1 MRFESDHAKCNS
13 HKDLREYILWPIM
26 VYKSFTQTASL
37 YMSLL
42 DFTFVVRKPLYMELL
57 RVKSPPNISESQ

>member
-1 MRFESDHAKCNS
+1 
-13 HKDLREYILWPIM
+13 M

-42 DFTFVVRKPLYMELL
+42 GFTFVVRKPLYMELL

>member
-1 MRFESDHAKCNS
+1 
-13 HKDLREYILWPIM
+13 M

-37 YMSLL
+37 YMSLF